1 MQRKKQRITQEDHC
15 WVQKHFLLGPNV
27 LTRLSLSNLFFF
39 FLLIWPNLY
48 SSDSFGC
55 NFGGNSFCTL
65 FSSTLVNKR
74 FNEKKEEEEEEE
86 MYIYFLRARN
96 VIECTVI
103 DMYRIE
109 NCTLLLFSS
118 SFLLCPT
125 KNNVNQPIIFSHNG
139 ASEG

>member
-1 MQRKKQRITQEDHC
+1 M
-15 WVQKHFLLGPNV
+15 LGPETFFIGPQCTNSFV
-27 LTRLSLSNLFFF
+27 SLKSLFF

-74 FNEKKEEEEEEE
+74 FNEKKVEEEEE